1 MTNKALARIL
11 RLTGELME
19 LAGENEFRARAYS
32 SAGRAV
38 ETAEENVAELAARGE
53 AASVPGIGNTIGAE
67 IQGFVKSGRLEA
79 MDRALA
85 ALPAGLPDLLNV
97 KGMGV
102 KKVRAVWQELGVTSL
117 DGLEDAAKSGA
128 LASLPGFGKKTAAN
142 VLEELDRVRLS
153 VGKLRYADALDLAIP
168 LVTGLRNAEGVE
180 QVDVA
185 GAVRRQM
192 EVVDRIELVVAGAAD
207 AIRSGLVAQGIRPE
221 EASDQQAF
229 AIGRHPDGALI
240 VIHHAPAG
248 AYGRTLWAATG
259 DEAHVEAFV
268 DRFGPPGATD
278 EEDVIYTAA
287 GLSPIPPPL
296 REGDAWLDAAASNE
310 VPTLIEVS
318 DMRGVLHNHSTW
330 SDGAHSIRDMAEA
343 ARSRGLEYFALC
355 DHSRSLAIA
364 NGLSIDRLRSQMDEV
379 RMLNESYAAEG
390 VAFRILT
397 GTECDILG
405 DGQMDFPD
413 EILAELDF
421 VVASIHSRFN
431 MTEDQA
437 TDRLLNAVRNPYV
450 DVMGHLTGRM
460 LLRRPGY
467 PVHLP
472 TIIDACAQTGTA
484 LEVNANPYRL
494 DIDWRHVRPALDA
507 GVWIAINPDA
517 HSTAEL
523 DLVRW
528 GVAVAQKGG
537 LTADRCLNA
546 MGLDEL
552 RGWLADRRSKAG
564 VVSAVA

>member
-1 MTNKALARIL
+1 MTNKALARLL

-19 LAGENEFRARAYS
+19 LAGENEFRARAYT

-38 ETAEENVAELAARGE
+38 ETAEENVAELAAEGK
-53 AASVPGIGNTIGAE
+53 AATVPGIGSTIGAE
-67 IQGFVKSGRLEA
+67 IQKLVETGRIEA

-102 KKVRAVWQELGVTSL
+102 KKVRAVWQELGITTL

-128 LASLPGFGKKTAAN
+128 LASLPGFGRKTADN
-142 VLEELDRVRLS
+142 VLAELDRVRLS
-153 VGKLRYADALDLAIP
+153 VGKLRYADALDLSIP
-168 LVTGLRNAEGVE
+168 LVTGLRSVEGIE

-185 GAVRRQM
+185 GAVRRQL
-192 EVVDRIELVVAGAAD
+192 EVVDRIELVVAGDAE
-207 AIRSGLVAQGIRPE
+207 AIRAGLLAQGIRPE
-221 EASDQQAF
+221 EASDQPAF

-240 VIHHAPAG
+240 VVHHAPAG

-268 DRFGPPGATD
+268 DRFGPPGAAD

-287 GLSPIPPPL
+287 GLSPLPPPL
-296 REGDAWLDAAASNE
+296 REGDAWLDAAARNE
-310 VPTLIEVS
+310 VPRLIELS

-330 SDGAHSIRDMAEA
+330 SDGAHSIHDMAEA

-364 NGLSIDRLRSQMDEV
+364 NGLSIERLRSQLEEI
-379 RMLNESYAAEG
+379 RKLNDAYQAEG
-390 VAFRILT
+390 VAFRILS

-405 DGQMDFPD
+405 EGQLDFPD
-413 EILAELDF
+413 DVLAELDF
-421 VVASIHSRFN
+421 VVASVHSRFN
-431 MTEDQA
+431 MTETQA

-450 DVMGHLTGRM
+450 DVMGHLSGRM

-467 PVHLP
+467 PVDHAAV
-472 TIIDACAQTGTA
+472 IAACAETGTA

-494 DIDWRHVRPALDA
+494 DMDWRYVRPALDA

-517 HSTAEL
+517 HSTSEL

-537 LTADRCLNA
+537 LTADRCINT
-546 MGLDEL
+546 MGLDDL
-552 RGWLADRRSKAG
+552 RGWLEARRKNAG
-564 VVSAVA
+564 VAPALA